1 MAYDYLGFTKYTA
14 LVQLSVGG
22 EKKID
27 IKFAADAGRS
37 GRWPQLRRG
46 LLDLHSQPALL
57 PSKRVARDSRTCTTA
72 SEHAGRRLEFGA
84 HQQNRRAL
92 LLAPAALGAVGEQR
106 APA

>member
-46 LLDLHSQPALL
+46 LLGFYQSAD
-57 PSKRVARDSRTCTTA
+57 
-72 SEHAGRRLEFGA
+72 
-84 HQQNRRAL
+84 
-92 LLAPAALGAVGEQR
+92 
-106 APA
+106 